1 MKKAEKYFR
10 IGVEKESGVSKK
22 KVAAVGGIPV
32 MSVEKIQPLCEDAT
46 TVLFSELQD
55 KINKIVKKSTKL

>member
-1 MKKAEKYFR
+1 MAKKYLSSNPEILTVIA
-10 IGVEKESGVSKK
+10 SKK

-46 TVLFSELQD
+46 DVLFAELQG
-55 KINKIVKKSTKL
+55 KINKIVKKSANF